1 MKISAISI
9 KPVDSKF
16 YLFSSLILIAILV
29 AALPGVSL
37 AGFDVKDSM
46 VKIYAVENQ
55 PDYDNPWN
63 MKGPDAASGSGCVIE
78 GNRILT
84 NAHVVS
90 DQTFVQ
96 VRLHG
101 QAKKYPARVLAVSH
115 EADLALLTVAESAF
129 FREAR
134 PLAFGRLPQV
144 EQEVVVYGFPKG
156 GDTLS
161 TTKGVISRIEHHRY
175 VHSQLKLLA
184 MQLDA
189 AVNAGNSGG
198 PVIVDGLIVGVVM
211 QSLKKAENIGYT
223 VPVPVIKHFLTDM
236 KDGRYDGFPDDGI
249 FIQSLENESLKKMCG
264 LKENQSGAL
273 VTSITPGSPAEN
285 RILPGDV
292 LLAIDSHPIAD
303 DGTVEFRPR
312 ERTSCNYYV
321 QQHQVGETVAFSVLR
336 QGQKVSV
343 KFTLDRGWGIGRLV
357 PLMKYDVRPTYY
369 VYGGLV
375 FCPLTLNYILTWGD
389 DWAEDAPYN
398 LLAYFADG
406 KPTRKG
412 EEIVIIIKALSSGVN
427 NGYDNYINKRI
438 AEVNGKKIQNLQ
450 DLIRTV
456 ENSSESP
463 FVVFKTSAN
472 KTIALDR
479 IKAETEQ
486 AGILKLY
493 QIAADRSANLK
504 TAVSKEEKEGGK
516 VAGMVSLESN
526 L

>member
-1 MKISAISI
+1 MKISAKNFEALNSNIC
-9 KPVDSKF
+9 
-16 YLFSSLILIAILV
+16 LFGSLILIAIMV
-29 AALPGVSL
+29 AAFPGISL
-37 AGFDVKDSM
+37 AGSDVKDSM

-63 MKGPDAASGSGCVIE
+63 MKGISAASGSGCVIE

-101 QAKKYPARVLAVSH
+101 RSKKHPARVLAVSH
-115 EADLALLTVAESAF
+115 EADLALLTVDEPSF
-129 FREAR
+129 FIGSK

-144 EQEVVVYGFPKG
+144 EQEVVVYGFPEG

-175 VHSQLKLLA
+175 IHSYIKLLA
-184 MQLDA
+184 TQLDA

-198 PVIVDGLIVGVVM
+198 PVIIDDQIVGVVM

-223 VPVPVIKHFLTDM
+223 VPVPVIKHFLADM
-236 KDGRYDGFPDDGI
+236 EDGRYDGFPDDGI
-249 FIQSLENESLKKMCG
+249 TIQSLENESLKKMYG
-264 LKENQSGAL
+264 LKENQSGVL
-273 VTSITPGSPAEN
+273 VTSIVPESPAEN
-285 RILPGDV
+285 KILPGDV
-292 LLAIDSHPIAD
+292 LLAVDGHPIAD
-303 DGTVEFRPR
+303 DNTVEFRPR

-321 QQHQVGETVAFSVLR
+321 QLHQVGEEVIYKILR
-336 QGQKVSV
+336 QRRMLTV
-343 KFTLDRGWGIGRLV
+343 KFKLNRAWGADRLV

-375 FCPLTLNYILTWGD
+375 FSPLTLNYILTWGD

-398 LLAYFADG
+398 LLDCFVNG
-406 KPTRKG
+406 KLTRQG
-412 EEIVIIIKALSSGVN
+412 EEAVIIIKALPSGVN
-427 NGYDNYINKRI
+427 NGYDDYVNKRI
-438 AEVNGKKIQNLQ
+438 TEVNGIKIRNLR

-456 ENSSESP
+456 EDNPESP
-463 FVVFKTSAN
+463 YVVFKTKSN

-479 IKAETEQ
+479 QKAEAEL
-486 AGILKLY
+486 AGILKIY
-493 QIAADRSANLK
+493 QIAADRSGNLK
-504 TAVSKEEKEGGK
+504 TMVSKYAKGGRK
-516 VAGMVSLESN
+516 VAGTVSLDSN
-526 L
+526 M

>member
-1 MKISAISI
+1 MKISA
-9 KPVDSKF
+9 KNLEPVNSNI
-16 YLFSSLILIAILV
+16 YLFGSLILVAILV
-29 AALPGVSL
+29 AAFPGMSL
-37 AGFDVKDSM
+37 AGSDVKDSM
-46 VKIYAVENQ
+46 VKIYAVENR

-90 DQTFVQ
+90 DQTFIQ

-101 QAKKYPARVLAVSH
+101 RSKKHPARVLAVSH
-115 EADLALLTVAESAF
+115 EADLALLTVNEPSF
-129 FREAR
+129 FRGAK
-134 PLAFGRLPQV
+134 PLAFGQLPQV
-144 EQEVVVYGFPKG
+144 EQEVVVYGFPEG
-156 GDTLS
+156 GDMLS

-175 VHSQLKLLA
+175 VHSQIKLLA

-198 PVIVDGLIVGVVM
+198 PVIVDGLVVGVVM

-223 VPVPVIKHFLTDM
+223 VPVPIIRHFLTDM
-236 KDGRYDGFPDDGI
+236 EDGRYDGFPDDGI
-249 FIQSLENESLKKMCG
+249 FIQSLENESLKKMYR

-285 RILPGDV
+285 KIFPGDV
-292 LLAIDSHPIAD
+292 LLAVDGHPIAD

-321 QQHQVGETVAFSVLR
+321 QQHQVGEKVAFSILR
-336 QGQKVSV
+336 HNQKLSV
-343 KFTLDRGWGIGRLV
+343 KFTLDRVWGTGRLV
-357 PLMKYDVRPTYY
+357 PLSKYDVRPTYF

-389 DWAEDAPYN
+389 NWAEDAPYN
-398 LLAYFADG
+398 LLTYLADG
-406 KPTRKG
+406 KSTRQG
-412 EEIVIIIKALSSGVN
+412 EEAVIIIKALPSGVN
-427 NGYDNYINKRI
+427 NGYEGYVNKRI
-438 AEVNGKKIQNLQ
+438 VEVNGKKIRNLQ

-456 ENSSESP
+456 EDSSENP
-463 FVVFKTSAN
+463 YVVFKTRAN

-479 IKAETEQ
+479 KKVEAEQ
-486 AGILKLY
+486 AGILKTY
-493 QIAADRSANLK
+493 QIADDRSANLN
-504 TAVSKEEKEGGK
+504 TAVGRDEKEGGK
-516 VAGMVSLESN
+516 VAGLVSPESDI
-526 L
+526 